1 MGIVIEQSVKNT
13 LSTYLGFAI
22 GALNTLVF
30 YTHFMNASNYG
41 IVSLLLSIATLSA
54 PFLLVGSQQL
64 LIRYYPDFSDK
75 NSIISLSLLIPILM
89 SILIGIGLMCFQHQL
104 INFIQSDSNLPRYFL
119 WYIFFI
125 AVSMAFFEY
134 FYALSRVAYKTV
146 SGNFL
151 KEVAHRLLI
160 AFGLVA
166 YFYEFLTFNG
176 FMLLLV
182 MIYALRMIVM
192 FTYSLLLVPF
202 KLSLSFSF
210 SIKPLLIY
218 ALVLFMGSV
227 AALIILEVDKIMIHQ
242 YLDLRQVAYYTVG
255 VFIATLVA
263 VPYRA
268 MHQITLPITA
278 KFIADK
284 NEEGLKNLYKQSS
297 INLCIVTGLVLVLLL
312 VNIDALYSFLP
323 EDYHN
328 ALWVVY
334 ILGIA
339 KFIDASL
346 GINNA
351 IVTNASFYAYVL
363 GFGMLLGIMTVVF
376 NMWLLPR
383 YGVEG
388 AAYASLIALTIYNL
402 LKLMLVLINFKM
414 HPYSWNT
421 LLVILLSASVYFT
434 VNQLVSVDHVEVD
447 ILVKSGLTLIL
458 YVGITYK
465 LKLSLSV
472 NQLIHQLFKK
482 V

>member
-1 MGIVIEQSVKNT
+1 
-13 LSTYLGFAI
+13 
-22 GALNTLVF
+22 
-30 YTHFMNASNYG
+30 
-41 IVSLLLSIATLSA
+41 
-54 PFLLVGSQQL
+54 
-64 LIRYYPDFSDK
+64 
-75 NSIISLSLLIPILM
+75 
-89 SILIGIGLMCFQHQL
+89 
-104 INFIQSDSNLPRYFL
+104 
-119 WYIFFI
+119 
-125 AVSMAFFEY
+125 
-134 FYALSRVAYKTV
+134 
-146 SGNFL
+146 
-151 KEVAHRLLI
+151 
-160 AFGLVA
+160 
-166 YFYEFLTFNG
+166 
-176 FMLLLV
+176 
-182 MIYALRMIVM
+182 
-192 FTYSLLLVPF
+192 VPF
-202 KLSLSFSF
+202 KLSFSFTF
-210 SIKPLLIY
+210 SIKPLLVY

-297 INLCIVTGLVLVLLL
+297 INLSIVTGLVLVLLL

-402 LKLMLVLINFKM
+402 LKLILVLINFKM

-434 VNQLVSVDHVEVD
+434 VNQLVSVDHLLVD

-465 LKLSLSV
+465 LKLSLSL
-472 NQLIHQLFKK
+472 NQLIHQLFKR